1 MSSVS
6 SINSP
11 SATGSGGGMGGL
23 STEDFTKIILQELTK
38 QDPLA
43 PNDSNQLMQQIATIR
58 SIQSNTD
65 LSDSLKQISSDNSFA
80 SAANMVGKVAAGLC
94 TDSTRR
100 TDEVI
105 AVERSSVG
113 MILTLA
119 GGKTMLMSNVEG
131 VVDKATWQHGGGH

>member
-6 SINSP
+6 AIGSP
-11 SATGSGGGMGGL
+11 SGSGSGLSGL
-23 STEDFTKIILQELTK
+23 STDDFTKIILQELTR

-65 LSDSLKQISSDNSFA
+65 LSDSLQQISSDNSFS
-80 SAANMVGKVAAGLC
+80 SAANMIGKVATGLC
-94 TDSTRR
+94 TDATRK

-105 AVERSSVG
+105 AVERTSVG
-113 MILTLA
+113 MLLTLKT
-119 GGKTMLMSNVEG
+119 GKTMFMSNVEG
-131 VVDKATWQHGGGH
+131 VVDKETWENGGVP

>member
-6 SINSP
+6 AINSP
-11 SATGSGGGMGGL
+11 SSTGSSSGLSGL
-23 STEDFTKIILQELTK
+23 STDDFTKIILQELTR

-65 LSDSLKQISSDNSFA
+65 LSDSLGQISSDNSFA
-80 SAANMVGKVAAGLC
+80 SAANMIGKVATGLC
-94 TDSTRR
+94 TDATRK

-105 AVERSSVG
+105 AVERTSVG
-113 MILTLA
+113 MLLTLKT
-119 GGKTMLMSNVEG
+119 GKTMLMNNVEG
-131 VVDKATWQHGGGH
+131 VVDKETWENGGVP